1 MQQTDQMQLKS
12 SGQRD
17 FPQYKHVPLVLILM
31 FCCYVLIWY
40 LQMGE
45 RWPALG
51 SIRLEFIYGL
61 ILIAIM
67 PFLGIPF
74 DSPLVKFILLYLAM
88 VIVQIPLSHDADHSM
103 DIFFNRVV
111 KFGFMGVFIATF
123 VKSPRDL
130 RLFVLSFMLAWAKMG
145 QEGIYGVLTG
155 GMMWENQGIL
165 RLHGSTSLY
174 HHPNSFSG
182 LAVGTLPFI
191 YYLFPVVSRMA
202 KIGLLVMAVFTVN
215 IIVFTGSRT
224 GYVALAIFLIL
235 LFFRSKKKKLWAAAT
250 IPILVGAVVFTPVEY
265 RQRFMSIFTLQE
277 AEGSSAQTRIQ
288 ILKDAWQVFMEH
300 PAGVGVGAFP
310 YVRQQM
316 FNRIQDTHNLY
327 LEVATNLGVQGF
339 IAFMLFIGAL
349 ILTLVA
355 NYRSFK
361 EQLEDLYSNES
372 RVWKDDSFY
381 RFHAHVRDLRF
392 MKAVSSAIVTFV
404 IVRLALGMF
413 GMDLYEI
420 YWWFAAGSAI
430 ALYKMREVAE
440 MRTIDFVEETDH
452 ETQSG
457 EAEAPV

>member
-67 PFLGIPF
+67 PFLGVPF

-339 IAFMLFIGAL
+339 FAFMLFIGAL